1 MPCLKGQSLKDHIDH
16 ETRLPWQDAVRI
28 GRQIALGLSAAHAQ
42 GIAHRDIKPENIWLE
57 ETDGT
62 TERRVRILDF
72 GVARFA
78 ENLEEKHT
86 REGMILGTPA
96 FMAPEQA
103 RGERGDERSD
113 LFSLGVILYR
123 LVTGQMPFQG
133 GNILAILS
141 SLAIDDPQSPS
152 ALNREIPPSL
162 SSLIM
167 SLLSKNPVHR
177 PSSAD
182 DVLTLLENIGLY
194 PHAVPAPR
202 RKFPVYRFGL
212 LLTVLALI
220 GGVFW
225 LKHVFFRP
233 DARIQMK
240 VKGPSIVARL
250 VNSDLVTKSGTGRA
264 YKIPQGR
271 HRLSVTYREMPFE
284 TQPFEVSADQVTT
297 VLVEMS
303 GNELCVLLND
313 NLFEKWPLDPV
324 STLAPWRHGPKK
336 GIYITPETRLE
347 ASNLVLLPNSELTL
361 EAYVTPEV
369 MDLRREARLFEMYWM
384 CAIGIST
391 EAKWFMYTYRDN
403 LESQE
408 SVVPKRRV
416 HMAAVSW
423 PRKRK
428 LYLDGKIIA
437 EDSHV
442 NFRPFGR
449 ERKGMVLALGFE
461 GTMEQV
467 RISKVARYDAEFTPP
482 TAAVTDKDTLA
493 LYPCDEGAGDV
504 LHDRSGNDLHIAVT
518 RGDPSVRQMRP
529 LP

>member
-1 MPCLKGQSLKDHIDH
+1 
-16 ETRLPWQDAVRI
+16 
-28 GRQIALGLSAAHAQ
+28 
-42 GIAHRDIKPENIWLE
+42 
-57 ETDGT
+57 
-62 TERRVRILDF
+62 
-72 GVARFA
+72 
-78 ENLEEKHT
+78 
-86 REGMILGTPA
+86 
-96 FMAPEQA
+96 
-103 RGERGDERSD
+103 
-113 LFSLGVILYR
+113 
-123 LVTGQMPFQG
+123 
-133 GNILAILS
+133 
-141 SLAIDDPQSPS
+141 
-152 ALNREIPPSL
+152 
-162 SSLIM
+162 M
-167 SLLSKNPVHR
+167 SLLAKNPVHR
-177 PSSAD
+177 PRSAN
-182 DVLTLLENIGLY
+182 DVLTLLEKIDLY

-225 LKHVFFRP
+225 LKHVLFRP
-233 DARIQMK
+233 EALVQMK
-240 VKGPSIVARL
+240 VKGPNIVARF
-250 VNSDLVTKSGTGRA
+250 VHSDLVTKSGTERG

-297 VLVEMS
+297 VLVELS

-324 STLAPWRHGPKK
+324 STLAPWRHGPKR
-336 GIYITPETRLE
+336 GIYITHETRLE
-347 ASNLVLLPNSELTL
+347 ASDLVLLPNSELTL
-361 EAYVTPEV
+361 ETYVTPEGT
-369 MDLRREARLFEMYWM
+369 DYRRETRLFEMYWM

-408 SVVPKRRV
+408 RVVPKRRV
-416 HMAAVSW
+416 HVAAVSW
-423 PRKRK
+423 PTKRK

-442 NFRPFGR
+442 SFRPFGR

-467 RISKVARYDAEFTPP
+467 RISNVARYDAEFTPP
-482 TAAVTDKDTLA
+482 TTAVTDKDTLA